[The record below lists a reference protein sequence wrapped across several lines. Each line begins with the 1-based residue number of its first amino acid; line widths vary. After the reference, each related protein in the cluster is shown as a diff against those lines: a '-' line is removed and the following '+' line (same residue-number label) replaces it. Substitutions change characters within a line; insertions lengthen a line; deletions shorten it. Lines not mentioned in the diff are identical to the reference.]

1 MVKLR
6 RLNYLTCFT
15 PEWEAF
21 KKKQSLMKHSVF
33 FNYSSL
39 FESGPRKIVQG
50 RPNKSLTGEL
60 ETKKTGRILLYK
72 MCFTTDYTAPQEYF
86 TEVEIDK
93 VVL

>member
-1 MVKLR
+1 
-6 RLNYLTCFT
+6 
-15 PEWEAF
+15 
-21 KKKQSLMKHSVF
+21 MKHSDF

-50 RPNKSLTGEL
+50 RPNKFLTGEL
-60 ETKKTGRILLYK
+60 ETKKTGRISLDKIY
-72 MCFTTDYTAPQEYF
+72 FTTDYTRPQEYF